1 MARFQQALEQFPVVE
16 ASDAVAGFKLGM
28 AGGAETVGVGVALIA
43 EHEAHGAGLVGG
55 YGERPVDGVV
65 QALAAGVNIPGHAV
79 QRGQQLT
86 GKGVISGERRC
97 GTSWCRTPRRWS
109 GWWAGHSS

>member
-16 ASDAVAGFKLGM
+16 AGDAVAGFKLGM
-28 AGGAETVGVGVALIA
+28 ACGAELVAVGVALVA
-43 EHEAHGAGLVGG
+43 EHEAHAAGLVGG

-79 QRGQQLT
+79 QRGGRRLLAGLPAVAEQLT
-86 GKGVISGERRC
+86 GKGVVS
-97 GTSWCRTPRRWS
+97 
-109 GWWAGHSS
+109 